1 MGKQTENI
9 KKVHMFL
16 TTLSKIFDSNTFDIH
31 RDTISEIL
39 SIRNCTV
46 TLCMDSLKWKHKLI
60 NFRMTNEREYTVTM
74 IKCSEDICYDVIKYS
89 KEDIKEMDET
99 SLYNYKYMLEGQKMR
114 DAEAQHESLKVFLE
128 EKKKEQI
135 DNANKKEMLLK
146 EVFDM
151 FEIDYDYQHTETI
164 PKKNGY
170 EWQGYIYDFLV
181 EIDGK
186 KYDVEVDGSSHDGKE
201 EYDKIRDE
209 LSRSIGIETIR
220 LSTQM
225 VDEIYYEAS
234 KGIIRKRNLIDIIQ
248 GGASSIGDM
257 MSSVRYYFNKC
268 NKYKRRS
275 RSILEPMNESL
286 MNDKVNKNIVS
297 IKDVLKKNICGEYG
311 EVVYGG
317 KIIPTVTCKT
327 PYTTITCGTNGNK
340 GGDWGH
346 GSRAYIKVECGSL
359 SDYQIRKIDE
369 GDDGESSGFE
379 IAVGGDCEIESLI
392 ETLETIT
399 SNLKNMKNKIF
410 IEESNKILEKL
421 DNSERKE
428 VFGMINKK
436 INEMNKAKKD
446 ARAHL

>member
-1 MGKQTENI
+1 MEKKTENI

-16 TTLSKIFDSNTFDIH
+16 TTLSKIFDSKTFDIH
-31 RDTISEIL
+31 RDTIAEIL

-46 TLCMDSLKWKHKLI
+46 TLCMNSLEWKHKLI
-60 NFRMTNEREYTVTM
+60 KFRITNEREYTVTM
-74 IKCSEDICYDVIKYS
+74 IECSEDICDDVMKYS

-99 SLYNYKYMLEGQKMR
+99 SLYNYKYMLEGQKIR
-114 DAEAQHESLKVFLE
+114 EAEAQHESLNVFLE

-151 FEIDYDYQHTETI
+151 FEIDYEYQHTETI
-164 PKKNGY
+164 LKKNRY
-170 EWQGYIYDFLV
+170 EWKGYIYDFLV
-181 EIDGK
+181 RINGK
-186 KYDVEVDGSSHDGKE
+186 KYDIEVDGSSHDDRE

-234 KGIIRKRNLIDIIQ
+234 KGIISKRNLIDIIQ
-248 GGASSIGDM
+248 GCSSSIGDM
-257 MSSVRYYFNKC
+257 MSSLRYYFNKF

-275 RSILEPMNESL
+275 RQILEPIDESL
-286 MNDKVNKNIVS
+286 MNDKVNKNIDS

-317 KIIPTVTCKT
+317 KIIPTVTCRK

-346 GSRAYIKVECGSL
+346 GSRAYVKVECGSL

-392 ETLETIT
+392 ETFETIA

-446 ARAHL
+446 TIKN

>member
-9 KKVHMFL
+9 KKVHMLL
-16 TTLSKIFDSNTFDIH
+16 TTLSKIFDSNTFDID
-31 RDTISEIL
+31 RDTIAEIL
-39 SIRNCTV
+39 SIANGIV
-46 TLCMDSLKWKHKLI
+46 TQSMKSLKVKHNVIDFILS
-60 NFRMTNEREYTVTM
+60 NEREYTVTM
-74 IKCSEDICYDVIKYS
+74 IESSEDIYDDAMKYS

-99 SLYNYKYMLEGQKMR
+99 SLYNYKYMLEGQKIR
-114 DAEAQHESLKVFLE
+114 EAEAQHESLNVFLE

-135 DNANKKEMLLK
+135 DNANEKEMLLK

-164 PKKNGY
+164 LKKNRY
-170 EWQGYIYDFLV
+170 EWKGYIYDFLV
-181 EIDGK
+181 RINGK

-234 KGIIRKRNLIDIIQ
+234 KGIISKRNIIDIIQ
-248 GGASSIGDM
+248 GCSSSIGDM
-257 MSSVRYYFNKC
+257 MSSLRYYFNKC

-275 RSILEPMNESL
+275 RSILEPMDESL
-286 MNDKVNKNIVS
+286 MNDKVNKNIDS

-346 GSRAYIKVECGSL
+346 GSRAYVKVEGGSL

-392 ETLETIT
+392 ETFETIA

-436 INEMNKAKKD
+436 INEMNKDKKD
-446 ARAHL
+446 AIKK